1 MFTMDRVLDELN
13 LENSTQTELLELIR
27 TQNVSLSVKETE
39 IEVLR
44 TQIKDLQERLRDME
58 CIVSNRSNLN
68 PVVCSWVTSVVTR
81 TSVTLTNTIPTI
93 TRPSEIFSTGLMG
106 GRMSTG
112 VGLAKG
118 SSVSWGRNGRDD
130 SIVNELPK
138 STLTGTRPKENVQGI
153 SQESVIN
160 RGADSQEGNL
170 PEEPVLLVD
179 ITSDEETTGLESED
193 EIRNDHQRSGMKEM
207 ADLIAGRGAPK
218 PEPFTLDPGRSF
230 IRFLEAFEAYCS
242 TRYSSKQKSLWTPE
256 LGRLLKD
263 EAYQVYRACGG
274 PDQKYSYMKRRLEE
288 WYDSA
293 KTRVSSSRKL
303 QYENARPME
312 GEGLK
317 IFATRLE
324 HLYRKAYPGKGL
336 DGKDLKRRLVGAL
349 PRGVVDV
356 LERDL
361 ALVRAVNGRQNT
373 WSNVLMLLEAQDE
386 SVRRGREVVEN
397 KISRNPSNESPW
409 LGSVREKPKVAVA
422 RTSPRPNYRKTDV
435 KDRNLRSPA
444 TFICNWCKRPGHI
457 YDYCRRRLNQCLR
470 CGSPDHFVKNCP
482 QPQKISPKATEF
494 LEKKQMRKMSSS
506 SSSGESGEGK
516 RGRSRTRR
524 HSSRTFRRHS
534 QKRISPLNSDP
545 LV

>member
-1 MFTMDRVLDELN
+1 MFTMDRVIDELN
-13 LENSTQTELLELIR
+13 LENSTQTELLGLIR
-27 TQNVSLSVKETE
+27 TQNISLSVKETE
-39 IEVLR
+39 IDILR
-44 TQIKDLQERLRDME
+44 AQIQELQERLIVME
-58 CIVSNRSNLN
+58 RRESDRLKLD
-68 PVVCSWVTSVVTR
+68 PVVCSCVTPVTTR
-81 TSVTLTNTIPTI
+81 PSVTLTDSAPTR
-93 TRPSEIFSTGLMG
+93 TRPNEMFSTGILG
-106 GRMSTG
+106 GRMS
-112 VGLAKG
+112 VGLSSANGASASWAETGRAG
-118 SSVSWGRNGRDD
+118 SNVE
-130 SIVNELPK
+130 VPT
-138 STLTGTRPKENVQGI
+138 STLTGTRPKVNFQGN
-153 SQESVIN
+153 SQESDMNSGV
-160 RGADSQEGNL
+160 GSQEGEL
-170 PEEPVLLVD
+170 PGEPVLLID
-179 ITSDEETTGLESED
+179 ITSDEDTTGLESDD
-193 EIRNDHQRSGMKEM
+193 EIRNDQQRSGMKEM

-397 KISRNPSNESPW
+397 KISRNPSNDSPW

-422 RTSPRPNYRKTDV
+422 RTSPRPNYRKADV

-482 QPQKISPKATEF
+482 QPQKSFPKATEF

-524 HSSRTFRRHS
+524 HPSRTFRRHS
-534 QKRISPLNSDP
+534 QKRISSLNSNP